1 MSTSDHGA
9 AAKFTAKC
17 RLCWPWAKNTL
28 VGFASIEI
36 AEIGLTI
43 HDVAIHEKGSV
54 RWARIVRDAFSAVV
68 IKVVL
73 QHTPNAFAG
82 GASS

>member
-1 MSTSDHGA
+1 MIA
-9 AAKFTAKC
+9 AEFTGNC
-17 RLCWPWAKNTL
+17 RLFRPWAKNTL

-43 HDVAIHEKGSV
+43 HDVAIHEKGRT
-54 RWARIVRDAFSAVV
+54 RWARIMRDAFFAVV
-68 IKVVL
+68 IKAAL
-73 QHTPNAFAG
+73 QQVSNTFAR